1 MIPGCYITI
10 QTTAT
15 SDRQGRLLME
25 ALGIPFDGKAKN

>member
-1 MIPGCYITI
+1 MIPGCYISI

-25 ALGIPFDGKAKN
+25 ALGVPFYGKVKD

>member
-1 MIPGCYITI
+1 MIPGCYISI

-25 ALGIPFDGKAKN
+25 ALGIPFYGKVKN